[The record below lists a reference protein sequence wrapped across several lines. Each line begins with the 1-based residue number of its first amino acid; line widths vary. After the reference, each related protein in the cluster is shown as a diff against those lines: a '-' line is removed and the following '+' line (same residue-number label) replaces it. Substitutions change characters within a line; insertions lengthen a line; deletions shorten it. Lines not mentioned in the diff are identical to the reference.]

1 MICHV
6 GVAFVATFEPPIKDT
21 NMKQSK
27 RFRAVTAKVE
37 AAKDYGIDD
46 AVAKVKECATAKF
59 VESVD
64 IAVRL
69 GVDPKKADQAV
80 RGTVSLPHGI
90 GRMVRVLV
98 LAKPPRDEEAKAAG
112 ADHAGLAEYIQKIQ
126 GGWAEI
132 DVIIATPDVMGE
144 VGKLGKI
151 LGPRGLMPNPKSG
164 TVTMEVAKAVKE
176 VKAGKIEFR
185 VDKAGILHATVGKAS
200 FEAKQLSDNIH
211 AFLNTVVRLKPATA
225 KGTYIK
231 SIALSSTM
239 GPSVRINRDQV
250 AAH

>member
-1 MICHV
+1 
-6 GVAFVATFEPPIKDT
+6 
-21 NMKQSK
+21 MKESK
-27 RFRAVTAKVE
+27 RSRAIAAKLDPKKEYTVEEAVTR
-37 AAKDYGIDD
+37 
-46 AVAKVKECATAKF
+46 VKETATAKF

-90 GRMVRVLV
+90 GKEVRVLV
-98 LAKPPRDEEAKAAG
+98 LAKPPKDEEAKAAG

-126 GGWAEI
+126 SGWADI

-144 VGKLGKI
+144 VGKLGKV

-164 TVTMEVAKAVKE
+164 TVTPDVAKAVKE

-185 VDKAGILHATVGKAS
+185 VDKAGIVHASVGKVNFDHRALV
-200 FEAKQLSDNIH
+200 ENIQ
-211 AFLNTVVRLKPATA
+211 AFLATVVRLKPSTA
-225 KGTYIK
+225 KGTYVK
-231 SIALSSTM
+231 SINLSSTM
-239 GPSVRINRDQV
+239 GPGVCIDRAQLG
-250 AAH
+250 AH